1 LDRVANG
8 GLVAWYCI
16 VPGMV
21 LEMIPGEAADI
32 SRE

>member
-1 LDRVANG
+1 
-8 GLVAWYCI
+8 LVAWYCI